1 MSISEPNSAKPKFY
15 TQEDIQE
22 ILQIAIARQTDE
34 SDEAFTK
41 EQLLEIAMEL
51 GIDATDITQAE
62 KTWVSQQ
69 NINQKQQEFQ
79 LYRRSKLQKKLTRF
93 IIINS
98 LFISTNLIFVGYVS
112 WSLYIIAVWGINIAI
127 ATWKTYQTEGEE
139 YQQELQKWQ
148 RDRDIKKSLNNIW
161 ARIQQAWQV

>member
-1 MSISEPNSAKPKFY
+1 MSISEPNSAKPKLY

-22 ILQIAIARQTDE
+22 ILQIAIARQTDDN
-34 SDEAFTK
+34 DEAFTQ

-62 KTWVSQQ
+62 KAWISQQ
-69 NINQKQQEFQ
+69 NINQKQREFQ

-93 IIINS
+93 IIINA
-98 LFISTNLIFVGYVS
+98 LFVSTNLIFVGYIS
-112 WSLYIIAVWGINIAI
+112 WSLYIIAVWGINLAI
-127 ATWKTYQTEGEE
+127 AAWKTSQTEGEE

-148 RDRDIKKSLNNIW
+148 RNRNIKKSLNNIW
-161 ARIQQAWQV
+161 SRIQQSWQI

>member
-1 MSISEPNSAKPKFY
+1 MSIPESNSAKPKFY

-93 IIINS
+93 IVINS
-98 LFISTNLIFVGYVS
+98 LFVSTNLIFVGYVS
-112 WSLYIIAVWGINIAI
+112 WSLYIISVWGINIAI
-127 ATWKTYQTEGEE
+127 AAWKTYQTEGEE

-161 ARIQQAWQV
+161 TRIQQAWQI